1 MRTAADLSRFTG
13 VFVALTGGRV
23 STVPILASTRA
34 KRGFLSIQIPPNL
47 ASRLKKEF
55 F

>member
-23 STVPILASTRA
+23 STVPRQLSTA
-34 KRGFLSIQIPPNL
+34 TETFLMPIQIPPDL